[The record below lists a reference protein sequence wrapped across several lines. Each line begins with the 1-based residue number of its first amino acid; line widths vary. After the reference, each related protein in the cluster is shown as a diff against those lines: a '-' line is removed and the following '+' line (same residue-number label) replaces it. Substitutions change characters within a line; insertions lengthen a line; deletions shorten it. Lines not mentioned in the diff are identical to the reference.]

1 MKKKVIVLTTTIMLG
16 IGSYLSVPSAG
27 AETNPVTQA
36 EVDRA
41 TVAVNKVQSEIAAL
55 NSRIK
60 QVDQAVKDNQNMI
73 ENTEKDIA
81 KTQGTVKDLEKEI
94 VILEKQMQKRNDI
107 LKQRAVTYQ
116 KTNGNSNYLEILLGA
131 SSFGDFIE
139 RAGAVNTIV
148 KADKE
153 LIKQTEDDQTKL
165 EDKQSSVKKKLTSL
179 KDMKTE
185 LVGMQ
190 EDIKMQQKHN
200 EELKQ
205 ELKAKE
211 ADSKRQLEEAKA
223 KNIEIVIEKP
233 VEKKAE
239 PVVKAVA
246 AAKEESNKEESY
258 QDNNEEPKQ
267 NVSSEPSTPSKPN
280 SPSKPS
286 VSSKPNTNAGF
297 TSPSTST
304 SKSIQK
310 VITAGNR
317 YIGNSVYVFGGGRT
331 ESDIRN
337 GRFDCSGF
345 VSWAFRQ
352 GGYSV
357 PASTDALKYA
367 GRQIKYSQIQPGDM
381 VFFDTYKKD
390 GHVGI
395 YVGGGKFIGSQSST
409 GVAIASMTSGYW
421 KGVFNGRV
429 VRVW

>member
-246 AAKEESNKEESY
+246 AAKEESNKEESN
-258 QDNNEEPKQ
+258 QGNNEEPKQ